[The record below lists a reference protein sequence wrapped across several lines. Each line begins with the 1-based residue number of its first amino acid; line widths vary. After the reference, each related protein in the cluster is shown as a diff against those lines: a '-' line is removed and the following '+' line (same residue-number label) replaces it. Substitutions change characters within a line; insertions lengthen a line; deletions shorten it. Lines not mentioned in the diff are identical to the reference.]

1 MFIHVFTPK
10 KPPSIAGELKCQ
22 PWDRKALDSIGWI
35 TPPPDT
41 SSAAHLCATAATA
54 PAPFQPKIP
63 IEEEEEPDMRPSG
76 GKTQDLFKQMNDI
89 LYNCAPFHYR
99 VTRRRLFSMII
110 SELQLHNKFLH
121 LSFTLAW
128 YTTARASVSCT
139 LHGIS
144 SEAES
149 SWPSALGQRLPLTP
163 LTSTMWRFWRLFAS
177 AWRSSAAILAVH
189 RRAMHK
195 LRVHWGSIGPKLLG
209 SLETTQ
215 THCVNTVNTCEHPR
229 PKKSTCNSCCRREG
243 FTQAAA
249 DCFDFPFGFWQKTC
263 TKEGVA
269 CGVGAFETSHL
280 FWANLL
286 PPR

>member
-76 GKTQDLFKQMNDI
+76 GKTQDLFKQMNGI

-128 YTTARASVSCT
+128 YTTARASV
-139 LHGIS
+139 
-144 SEAES
+144 
-149 SWPSALGQRLPLTP
+149 LGQRLPLTP

>member
-1 MFIHVFTPK
+1 MFLRLRSPK

-89 LYNCAPFHYR
+89 LYNCAPFHCR

-121 LSFTLAW
+121 LS
-128 YTTARASVSCT
+128 
-139 LHGIS
+139 
-144 SEAES
+144 
-149 SWPSALGQRLPLTP
+149 LPLHDTQP
-163 LTSTMWRFWRLFAS
+163 RGLPCHVPSMESLLRLNPAD
-177 AWRSSAAILAVH
+177 
-189 RRAMHK
+189 
-195 LRVHWGSIGPKLLG
+195 LRLWGNVCP
-209 SLETTQ
+209 
-215 THCVNTVNTCEHPR
+215 
-229 PKKSTCNSCCRREG
+229 
-243 FTQAAA
+243 
-249 DCFDFPFGFWQKTC
+249 
-263 TKEGVA
+263 
-269 CGVGAFETSHL
+269 
-280 FWANLL
+280 
-286 PPR
+286 